1 MICLGQNVRDI
12 VGFDV
17 KNYDEGDVYQGD
29 NMEVLKT
36 FADNSIDAIVTD
48 PPYGLGK
55 EPDIVQVM
63 KSWID
68 HGYHEVKGGGFMG
81 KKWDAFVPQP
91 ILWKEVYRVMK
102 PGAYA
107 LVACGTRTQDWMT
120 ASLRFAG
127 FSVKNVVVWIYGT
140 GFSKST
146 NVGKQIDKLTGSN
159 REVIGTTEINGMANL
174 TKARVQQGFRKNL
187 TIANAMD
194 EIEITRGNSDYEGY
208 GTGLKPAVEFF
219 TLVQKP
225 ISESSIAKNILKW
238 GTGALN
244 IDGCRVPTDEAWER
258 SNENRGKTF
267 HGQEYKDNGNTNS
280 NPLGRVPANLIHD
293 GSDVVINQFP
303 ESKSSNTP
311 RINNQVKSSHREG
324 AIFGKYNNCVTHG
337 YSDEGS
343 AARFFYC
350 AKPSQTEKNEGLEY
364 FPLGEP
370 PGSKRSE
377 PAEGRKSALG
387 KPRANFHPTCKPVE
401 LMKYLIRLITPPG
414 GVVLDCFAGS
424 GTTGVAAVKE
434 RKRFI
439 LIEQEA
445 DYYKIADAR
454 VRFAINTLE
463 PTLFPEV
470 I

>member
-1 MICLGQNVRDI
+1 MRGI
-12 VGFDV
+12 VGFDF
-17 KNYDEGDVYQGD
+17 KNYDEGTVYCGD

-36 FADNSIDAIVTD
+36 FDDNSIDSIVTD

-68 HGYHEVKGGGFMG
+68 HGYHEIKGGGFMG

-127 FSVKNVVVWIYGT
+127 FSVKNVVVWLYGT

-174 TKARVQQGFRKNL
+174 SKARVQQGFRKNL

-194 EIEITRGNSDYEGY
+194 EIEITRGTSDYEGY

-244 IDGCRVPTDEAWER
+244 VEGCRVPTDEAWER

-267 HGQEYKDNGNTNS
+267 HGQDYKDNGNTNS
-280 NPLGRVPANLIHD
+280 SPLGRVPANLIHD
-293 GSDVVINQFP
+293 GSKIILKQFP

-311 RINNQVKSSHREG
+311 RINNQAKSSAREG

-337 YSDEGS
+337 YGDEGS

-350 AKPSQTEKNEGLEY
+350 AKPSQSEKNEGLYGFELKNP
-364 FPLGEP
+364 FDREVSNNFEKM
-370 PGSKRSE
+370 GSKST
-377 PAEGRKSALG
+377 S
-387 KPRANFHPTCKPVE
+387 RANHHPTCKPVE
-401 LMKYLIRLITPPG
+401 LMKYLIRLITPPN

-445 DYYKIADAR
+445 DYYNIADAR
-454 VRFAINTLE
+454 VRYAINTLE